1 MNAPFGLDARR
12 LRKRSCGGGDGGNT
26 KRTDVPRFMAA
37 PTGYAWRCRQIWMP
51 ASEPKGEAHDHAV
64 AVDVRPVREVFVRE
78 LEPWKED
85 EPVLGEEREPGHD
98 LKGEAGADLAPEFQG
113 QVLVLQAERPRGP
126 SVDVGLQPPL
136 RELRVHQQWPAQA
149 ALR

>member
-1 MNAPFGLDARR
+1 MNAPFGIDARR
-12 LRKRSCGGGDGGNT
+12 LRKRSCVAGDVGNT
-26 KRTDVPRFMAA
+26 KRTDVPSFMVP
-37 PTGYAWRCRQIWMP
+37 PTGYVSRWRQP

-78 LEPWKED
+78 LEPGKED